1 VITWEIE
8 FERLLDGVVLFDK
21 SATDKESAIKAAY
34 TLIEQGHDVRRVTA
48 PDGTRVG
55 AAAIA
60 EAYLNRHR
68 AGASAPALSR
78 DPSPASTVDENIR
91 PGELRG
97 PNPAA
102 NIERPPRRQ
111 IWSLM
116 SWQ

>member
-1 VITWEIE
+1 MAWEIE
-8 FERLLDGVVLFDK
+8 FERLLDGEVLVDM
-21 SATDKESAIKAAY
+21 SPTDKESAIRAAY
-34 TLIEQGHDVRRVTA
+34 ALIELGHDVRRVTA

-60 EAYLNRHR
+60 EAYLNRHK
-68 AGASAPALSR
+68 AGAGAPALDR
-78 DPSPASTVDENIR
+78 VAVPPSSIDESVR

-111 IWSLM
+111 MWSIM